1 MESQSEQQVGI
12 YLRPPC
18 CRLEQ
23 ASVCT
28 RRDVC
33 AGISCSYHGQRQ
45 GRVQADTIP
54 SKCTCP
60 PLARAA
66 STLLRAGLEPS
77 VGVGTQCGLGAPRG
91 GPGNHEGPRQFSACG
106 LPAVRRS
113 KQACV
118 RAIEEQCRFLTALP
132 YVRPLT
138 GFKLAE
144 GNCLSGVGPQG
155 WVASYV
161 TQDSCFPGKIPE
173 SMISPPLLCPFLWVQ
188 IQAIPFSAF
197 PIGLPVGLL
206 CFLGCVSIFV
216 VSMLFSVREQFMA
229 GM

>member
-12 YLRPPC
+12 YLQPPC
-18 CRLEQ
+18 CGLEQ

-33 AGISCSYHGQRQ
+33 AGIGCSYHGQRQ

-54 SKCTCP
+54 SKCACP

-77 VGVGTQCGLGAPRG
+77 VGVGTQCRLGAPRG

-106 LPAVRRS
+106 LPAVSRS

-118 RAIEEQCRFLTALP
+118 CAIEEQSRFLTALP
-132 YVRPLT
+132 YVRPL
-138 GFKLAE
+138 
-144 GNCLSGVGPQG
+144 
-155 WVASYV
+155 
-161 TQDSCFPGKIPE
+161 
-173 SMISPPLLCPFLWVQ
+173 
-188 IQAIPFSAF
+188 
-197 PIGLPVGLL
+197 
-206 CFLGCVSIFV
+206 VS
-216 VSMLFSVREQFMA
+216 S
-229 GM
+229 